1 MIDIEQIEELK
12 KQIDELTKSLSAK
25 NAIISDNEK
34 NIAKNQERI
43 SILEDQLMWL
53 RKQIFGIKSEKRLP
67 LNPVDLMPSLFDALL
82 TDEQERA
89 LQVEAQRLNSEI
101 EEAIAVEK
109 HIRKKRDKNRTLDA
123 SKLEIVE
130 KVIIPEGV
138 DLDEYVV
145 IDKEVT
151 DKLIYVPSR
160 IYIERTI
167 RPRYVLKS
175 HMQITDVD
183 KRVFIIA
190 PLPSSITPKS
200 IVSSSLLTEIIIQKF
215 LYHLPFYRTI
225 SKFKELGLVVS
236 ESTIGDWFSNISQRL
251 KPIYDSLKEQVL
263 SSDYIQADE
272 STLRVID
279 NAKRGTNNRYIW
291 VVRDAINGGVFFH
304 YDNGSRSKISAQG
317 LLESYRG
324 ALQVDGYSVYDQF
337 ESSPGVVVLGCMAHA
352 RRKFV
357 DALSNNK
364 QLASEGIVLFGKLY
378 AIEKQAKEEG
388 LNAIEIE
395 ALRREKAYP
404 ILQLFEKWLID
415 NSTKVLPSSPIGKAI
430 NYSYTLLPRLSRYV
444 INGKYN
450 IDNNLAES
458 VIRPLA
464 VGRKNWLHAGSTASA
479 TRTAMMYSFIC
490 SCKAVNVEPHL
501 WFRYVIDNIGLYE
514 QGKIEI
520 NELLPCNFDKRKS
533 I

>member
-1 MIDIEQIEELK
+1 M
-12 KQIDELTKSLSAK
+12 
-25 NAIISDNEK
+25 
-34 NIAKNQERI
+34 
-43 SILEDQLMWL
+43 
-53 RKQIFGIKSEKRLP
+53 
-67 LNPVDLMPSLFDALL
+67 
-82 TDEQERA
+82 
-89 LQVEAQRLNSEI
+89 
-101 EEAIAVEK
+101 
-109 HIRKKRDKNRTLDA
+109 
-123 SKLEIVE
+123 
-130 KVIIPEGV
+130 
-138 DLDEYVV
+138 
-145 IDKEVT
+145 T

-175 HMQITDVD
+175 HMQIKDVD

-190 PLPSSITPKS
+190 PIPSSITPKS

-225 SKFKELGLVVS
+225 SKFKELGVVVS

-251 KPIYDSLKEQVL
+251 KPIYDSLKDQVL
-263 SSDYIQADE
+263 SSDYIQVDE

-317 LLESYRG
+317 LLGSYRG

-364 QLASEGIVLFGKLY
+364 QLASEGIVLFSKLY

-388 LNAIEIE
+388 LNAI
-395 ALRREKAYP
+395 
-404 ILQLFEKWLID
+404 
-415 NSTKVLPSSPIGKAI
+415 
-430 NYSYTLLPRLSRYV
+430 
-444 INGKYN
+444 
-450 IDNNLAES
+450 
-458 VIRPLA
+458 
-464 VGRKNWLHAGSTASA
+464 
-479 TRTAMMYSFIC
+479 
-490 SCKAVNVEPHL
+490 
-501 WFRYVIDNIGLYE
+501 
-514 QGKIEI
+514 
-520 NELLPCNFDKRKS
+520 
-533 I
+533 

>member
-1 MIDIEQIEELK
+1 MIDIGQEA
-12 KQIDELTKSLSAK
+12 ELTKSLSAK

-34 NIAKNQERI
+34 NIAKSEEVLAKKQERI

-53 RKQIFGIKSEKRLP
+53 HKHIFGVKSEKRLP

-82 TDEQERA
+82 SDEQERA

-130 KVIIPEGV
+130 KVITPEGV

-175 HMQITDVD
+175 HMQIKDVD

-190 PLPSSITPKS
+190 PIPSSITPKS

-225 SKFKELGLVVS
+225 SKFKEL
-236 ESTIGDWFSNISQRL
+236 
-251 KPIYDSLKEQVL
+251 
-263 SSDYIQADE
+263 
-272 STLRVID
+272 
-279 NAKRGTNNRYIW
+279 
-291 VVRDAINGGVFFH
+291 
-304 YDNGSRSKISAQG
+304 
-317 LLESYRG
+317 
-324 ALQVDGYSVYDQF
+324 
-337 ESSPGVVVLGCMAHA
+337 
-352 RRKFV
+352 
-357 DALSNNK
+357 
-364 QLASEGIVLFGKLY
+364 ASEGIVLFGKLY
-378 AIEKQAKEEG
+378 AIEKQAKEEC

-395 ALRREKAYP
+395 ALCRDRAYP